1 MDKEVD
7 IRRRILKDF
16 NKQEEDFHSLREYN
30 DYLEMVEDIIFNLTH
45 NIDTLDTNKR
55 IQHYKEENK
64 SLIIKNRSKM
74 SKDALELMDILTM
87 EEKQQNQ
94 VKIEMKLL
102 EEAERAVKV
111 KNKEKLIDDLMFGE
125 EDATK
130 ILAEHRETLAR
141 EERAK
146 AMFSTGLDQE
156 SNSSAVTAVTAQD
169 EMFVYTEPTMD
180 MMGPLPPPI
189 DQLENYLVNIR
200 AASTGEKAGGYQESL
215 GCFRAL
221 QEAMAG
227 LYFVP
232 S

>member
-1 MDKEVD
+1 VDKEVD

-156 SNSSAVTAVTAQD
+156 SNSSAVSAVTAQD

-200 AASTGEKAGGYQESL
+200 AASPGEKAGGYQESL

>member
-1 MDKEVD
+1 
-7 IRRRILKDF
+7 
-16 NKQEEDFHSLREYN
+16 
-30 DYLEMVEDIIFNLTH
+30 MVEDIIFNLS
-45 NIDTLDTNKR
+45 NNLDTLETNKK
-55 IQHYKEENK
+55 IQQYKEENK
-64 SLIIKNRSKM
+64 ATIVKNRSKL
-74 SKDALELMDILTM
+74 SKDSLELLDILSM
-87 EEKQQNQ
+87 EEKQSNQ
-94 VKIEMKLL
+94 VRMEMKLL
-102 EEAERAVKV
+102 EEAERAAKV

>member
-1 MDKEVD
+1 M
-7 IRRRILKDF
+7 KDF

-125 EDATK
+125 DDATK

>member
-1 MDKEVD
+1 M
-7 IRRRILKDF
+7 KDF

-156 SNSSAVTAVTAQD
+156 SNSSAVSAVTAQD

>member
-1 MDKEVD
+1 M
-7 IRRRILKDF
+7 KDF

-169 EMFVYTEPTMD
+169 EMFVYMEPTMD

>member
-1 MDKEVD
+1 M
-7 IRRRILKDF
+7 KDF

>member
-1 MDKEVD
+1 MD

-16 NKQEEDFHSLREYN
+16 NKQEEDFESLREYN
-30 DYLEMVEDIIFNLTH
+30 DYLEMVEDIIFNLS
-45 NIDTLDTNKR
+45 NNVDTLETNKK
-55 IQHYKEENK
+55 IQQYKEENRTT
-64 SLIIKNRSKM
+64 IIKNRSKM
-74 SKDALELMDILTM
+74 SKDSLELLDILSM

-94 VKIEMKLL
+94 VRIEMKLL
-102 EEAERAVKV
+102 EEAQKVAKV

-130 ILAEHRETLAR
+130 ILAGHRETLAR